1 MKYGL
6 TTASLLIV
14 LAFLVVLFS
23 HAWIYP
29 LFNLVLLGILL
40 LFLKQYEWKTF
51 TTILSPILVVPLA
64 LYSVDIFDRILPTH
78 SSNIWFYGFI
88 LAVTLIYAYLFR
100 DALTRW
106 IEPKNHKTFLCLVL
120 TIFASS
126 FIASLI
132 AIYCL
137 DISSSEKGVSPVDV
151 RACQLVGAYLPSIS
165 GKSFGWPYALQIVS
179 FFPSAFVLLSMLVRH
194 FKKQPKSE

>member
-6 TTASLLIV
+6 TIASLLIV

-40 LFLKQYEWKTF
+40 LFLKRYEWKTVA
-51 TTILSPILVVPLA
+51 TILSPVFVIPSA
-64 LYSVDIFDRILPTH
+64 LYCIDAFDKILPGH
-78 SSNIWFYGFI
+78 SSDVWFYGFI

-106 IEPKNHKTFLCLVL
+106 IEPKNHKTFLCLVF

-137 DISSSEKGVSPVDV
+137 DVSSSEKGVFPMDV
-151 RACQLVGAYLPSIS
+151 RTCQLVGAYLPSVS

-179 FFPSAFVLLSMLVRH
+179 FFPSAFVLLSVLVRH
-194 FKKQPKSE
+194 FKKQPKST